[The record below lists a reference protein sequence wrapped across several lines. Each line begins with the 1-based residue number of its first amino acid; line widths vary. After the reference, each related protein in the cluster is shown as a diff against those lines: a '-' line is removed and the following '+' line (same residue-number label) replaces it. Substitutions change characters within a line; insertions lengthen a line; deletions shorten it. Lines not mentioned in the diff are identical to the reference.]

1 MFVHRRCLLE
11 VVDAVI
17 DKIPSEIVISTKLG
31 TIQANTC
38 KYKQQTYAG
47 LFQVEYFGY
56 ESLTQ

>member
-1 MFVHRRCLLE
+1 MFVHRCLLE

-47 LFQVEYFGY
+47 LFQVDTLDMNLN
-56 ESLTQ
+56 SMR

>member
-1 MFVHRRCLLE
+1 MFVHRCLLE
-11 VVDAVI
+11 VVDVVI

-47 LFQVEYFGY
+47 LFQVDT
-56 ESLTQ
+56 LDMNL